1 MQLFFCGSLNGSPKR
16 DQRPRR
22 QRQAERGG
30 VLIEAMLGMVVAGFV
45 TLSGM
50 SLMMTTASASDGARQ
65 TALAYAAAREQ
76 IENVRSLRA
85 AKMANGTYTNLL
97 NPATQMAQLN
107 NGSGTLSVSDYRAPV
122 KQVTVTIR
130 WRAGGAARARSLSL
144 TTLIA
149 PGGVTP

>member
-1 MQLFFCGSLNGSPKR
+1 MLFRGSLNGPPKW
-16 DQRPRR
+16 RR
-22 QRQAERGG
+22 QQRAERGG

-45 TLSGM
+45 TLSGI

-76 IENVRSLRA
+76 IENVRSLRG
-85 AKMANGTYTNLL
+85 AKLANGTYTNLL
-97 NPATQMAQLN
+97 NPAPQLAQMN
-107 NGSGTLSVSDYRAPV
+107 SGTGTLVVSDYRAPV
-122 KQVTVTIR
+122 KRVTVTIR
-130 WRAGGAARARSLSL
+130 WRDGGAARARSLSL